1 MRRQPHLMGKSVHMW
16 TSYTKMFTCEHHIR
30 YFGEMKI
37 FKKSAYM
44 ITYGRSYDQ
53 RARSWVIII
62 YQLHIPNQKSS
73 HVTSHVNIICKTSYT
88 KSKIFT
94 YEITCEHHIQTSYTN
109 IIYDN
114 RTYHMWTSY
123 TKVKSWYLSIT
134 CEHHMWTSYTVV
146 KNADFKHHIPTSY
159 TVTVNYHM
167 WLSYTNIIYQH
178 HIPVR

>member
-1 MRRQPHLMGKSVHMW
+1 MGKSVHMW

-94 YEITCEHHIQTSYTN
+94 YEITCEHHIQTSYTE
-109 IIYDN
+109 
-114 RTYHMWTSY
+114 
-123 TKVKSWYLSIT
+123 L
-134 CEHHMWTSYTVV
+134 
-146 KNADFKHHIPTSY
+146 HIPTSY
-159 TVTVNYHM
+159 TELHIPT
-167 WLSYTNIIYQH
+167 SYTIIVHITCEHQIRKWKVDIWVSHVNIICEH
-178 HIPVR
+178 HIP